1 MDIRVTKLEDRCFLQ
16 IDSKKIEIAEYKIKS
31 SADGETELSVT
42 VRGVTPI
49 FEMSISLKE

>member
-1 MDIRVTKLEDRCFLQ
+1 MDIRVTKLENRCFLQ
-16 IDSKKIEIAEYKIKS
+16 IGSEKVEIAEYKMKS

-49 FEMSISLKE
+49 FEMSTSLKE

>member
-49 FEMSISLKE
+49 FEMSASLKE

>member
-49 FEMSISLKE
+49 FEMSTSLKE

>member
-42 VRGVTPI
+42 VRGVTPL
-49 FEMSISLKE
+49 FEMSTSLKE